1 MKKLLGI
8 IVLGLLWCNISFANN
23 EHLHDF
29 NQWLYQSGNHQ
40 YLNIEQKEVCKK
52 LIQQYGVKVPKVGL
66 VDEPKYKSMEWFSNK
81 CHKFQAT
88 NNLKIKK
95 NKKRNNLGSDSN
107 PNIDTLIYY
116 LWNYSYR
123 QRSSMDVRTAG
134 VELKPTKK
142 PYEFKFNLIEDKFV
156 KKQMKT
162 KGILSYLYYQDG
174 QLLIDETSPK
184 ERLGKFMNDE
194 TKYYSM
200 SMSKS
205 LVSYILGHA
214 ICDGYIDGVDA
225 RINDWSILNN
235 SLYYNQKLI
244 DLLNMS
250 AGDQKYINEFKK
262 NIKDA
267 EYENKSIYKTINV
280 VFKDSIKSESI
291 YNYNGFVTQLILN
304 YTKYKTGDDYDKLLN
319 KIFIDK
325 VKIKHSI
332 LFSILAN
339 SYEKNGNRHP
349 NISASRHDWLR
360 IAKAIMDDYQ
370 NDTCVGK
377 YLKEIYKRRIPKGS
391 KEKEEPLFNRTKS
404 YGGQF
409 HMDYPGLIDR
419 VVFGMGGYGGQA
431 ILIDM
436 ENSRIVVLNSLHYN
450 NSKFKYSVKK
460 LLIDPIKKGK

>member
-8 IVLGLLWCNISFANN
+8 LVLGLLWCNISFADN

-95 NKKRNNLGSDSN
+95 NKKRNNLDSDSN

-123 QRSSMDVRTAG
+123 QRSSMDVRTPG

-205 LVSYILGHA
+205 LVSYIIGHA

-250 AGDQKYINEFKK
+250 AGDQKYINESKK

-280 VFKDSIKSESI
+280 VFKDSIKSKSI

-450 NSKFKYSVKK
+450 NKKFKYSVKK